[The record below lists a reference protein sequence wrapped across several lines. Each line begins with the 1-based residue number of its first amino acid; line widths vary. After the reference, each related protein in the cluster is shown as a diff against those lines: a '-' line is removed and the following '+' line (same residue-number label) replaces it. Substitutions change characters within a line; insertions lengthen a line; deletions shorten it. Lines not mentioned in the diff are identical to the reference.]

1 MQTTLKKSFSLS
13 GITLHS
19 GLFSKIN
26 VHPAPANT
34 GIRFKRIDL
43 AVPNH
48 HKIIDSVVEN
58 ISTGELCTV
67 LTNKYGYSISTIEHL
82 MSAFHG
88 LGIDNALVDVNTSEI
103 PILDGSSKSY
113 VNEIEKTGIKLL
125 NTGRKVIKILKP
137 FIVGNEKAFIKV
149 TPNSHLSIDYTISYN
164 HRLINKQNFYL
175 NFVYGNNY
183 KELISTCRTFGFE
196 EDVNALREK
205 GLIKGGSIDNA
216 IVLSSDGILNDEAL
230 RFNDEFVRHK
240 ILDAI
245 GDMFIIGHPIVGHI
259 EAYCAG
265 HKMMHEMLFTMLADS
280 SLWTFNTSDK
290 QDDTID
296 FYDKKE
302 ILSYI

>member
-19 GLFSKIN
+19 GSHSKIN

-67 LTNKYGYSISTIEHL
+67 LSNKYGHSISTIEHL

-88 LGIDNALVDVNTSEI
+88 LGIDNALVDVNASEI
-103 PILDGSSKSY
+103 PILDGSSKFY
-113 VNEIEKTGIKLL
+113 VDEIEKTGIKFL
-125 NTGRKVIKILKP
+125 NTKRNIIKILKP
-137 FIVGNEKAFIKV
+137 FVVGNEKAFIKV
-149 TPNSHLSIDYTISYN
+149 SPNSHLSIDYTISYN

-175 NFVYGNNY
+175 NSVYGNSY

-196 EDVNALREK
+196 EDVNILREK
-205 GLIKGGSIDNA
+205 GLIKGGSTDNA
-216 IVLSSDGILNDEAL
+216 IVLSSDGTLNVEAL
-230 RFNDEFVRHK
+230 RFKDEFVRHK

-265 HKMMHEMLFTMLADS
+265 HKMMHEMLFTMMADS
-280 SLWTFNTSDK
+280 SLWTLDTFDK
-290 QDDTID
+290 QDDVID
-296 FYDKKE
+296 LYSKKE